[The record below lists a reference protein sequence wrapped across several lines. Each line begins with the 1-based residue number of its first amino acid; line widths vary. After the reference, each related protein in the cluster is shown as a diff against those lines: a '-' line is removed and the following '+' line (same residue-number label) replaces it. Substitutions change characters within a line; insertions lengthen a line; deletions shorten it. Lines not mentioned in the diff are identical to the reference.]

1 MGVGSQCSTPVKSV
15 KTGGSLWTTGLGLR
29 GVDGRSGGG
38 VGGGGQVAHPP
49 NHSLHGPLP
58 LSQHPPA
65 LVGTGHP
72 ADASIHPFPSCRALS
87 RRPALAR
94 AFLRRPRGGAVAGCP
109 EHLQKPGG
117 WRPSRAAL
125 HPHHDSVWTLSPCLQ
140 HTWGPG
146 KARNI
151 SAGAAPS
158 PKAALPRLNPGT
170 GGGASLGSRSF
181 VRHTAPAPLP
191 GEGLLPSLLPAG
203 SGNTGGGGA
212 GCAS

>member
-151 SAGAAPS
+151 SAGAALS